1 MKSFR
6 RHIKEASYE
15 VKIAGLPDMYIDSKS
30 PVTIKKQLR
39 KQLRQPD
46 DLVSITRITKADKI
60 NVFRD
65 RIKSAPLGEN
75 DDKDPSEYDQEGDM
89 AKGQL
94 RTMMSAAKEL
104 ENMLGDD
111 DNLPEWVQSKIT
123 KATDYIDSV
132 RDYLKSE
139 RDDDDD

>member
-1 MKSFR
+1 
-6 RHIKEASYE
+6 
-15 VKIAGLPDMYIDSKS
+15 
-30 PVTIKKQLR
+30 
-39 KQLRQPD
+39 
-46 DLVSITRITKADKI
+46 
-60 NVFRD
+60 
-65 RIKSAPLGEN
+65 
-75 DDKDPSEYDQEGDM
+75 M

-111 DNLPEWVQSKIT
+111 DNLPEWVQNKIT

-139 RDDDDD
+139 RDDDDDD